1 VSLSDLPDVNAALNT
16 LAATLLV
23 MGWVFIR
30 NGQRTAH
37 RNCMLLAVLVST
49 AFLTCYLIYHF
60 KVGSVRFPVNN
71 WVRYVYLTI
80 LFTHTVLAAAVP
92 ILVGITLYRA
102 ARKQF
107 DKHKRIARWTLP
119 IWLYVS
125 VTGVIVYWMNYRM
138 YGPRRQ

>member
-1 VSLSDLPDVNAALNT
+1 MDTTVLPHVNATLNA

-30 NGQRTAH
+30 NKQITAH
-37 RNCMLLAVLVST
+37 RNCMLLAVVVSA

-60 KVGSVRFPVNN
+60 QVGTVKFPVYGFI
-71 WVRYVYLTI
+71 RYVYLTI

-92 ILVGITLYRA
+92 FLVGITLYRA
-102 ARKQF
+102 ARRQF
-107 DKHKRIARWTLP
+107 DKHRRIARWTLP

-125 VTGVIVYWMNYRM
+125 VTGVIVYLMLYQM
-138 YGPRRQ
+138 YEVS